1 MSLWWLLV
9 KKQEMTKIWNNN
21 QFVPVTIAQIVPQEV
36 VRMKTLEKDG
46 YQAVVVGVGK
56 KELTTKLK
64 GNKISWQ
71 RMVEFSTTQTY
82 LPGVHL
88 DWTLLDWLA
97 HVTIEWV
104 SKGKWFQWW
113 IKRHHFAW
121 GPASHGSKFHRALWS
136 TWNRKPRRTNKWH
149 PMAWRMWTDTV
160 TLKRVPLLDTFQQD
174 GQSFVVFKWSLPGAY
189 NQLLK
194 IRL

>member
-1 MSLWWLLV
+1 LLV

-88 DWTLLDWLA
+88 D
-97 HVTIEWV
+97 
-104 SKGKWFQWW
+104 
-113 IKRHHFAW
+113 
-121 GPASHGSKFHRALWS
+121 
-136 TWNRKPRRTNKWH
+136 
-149 PMAWRMWTDTV
+149 
-160 TLKRVPLLDTFQQD
+160 
-174 GQSFVVFKWSLPGAY
+174 
-189 NQLLK
+189 
-194 IRL
+194 